1 MTDTKNPI
9 GRPTLYNEEI
19 AQEICDAI
27 ATNSKS
33 LLTLCEENP
42 HWPRERTLRT
52 WFRDIPTFQRMYVQA
67 KDDQSELLVEQILAI
82 ADDVSN
88 DTITKTRQD
97 GSEYEVCNSEWINRS
112 RLRVD
117 TRKWLASKY
126 KPKKYGDVKVPEEK
140 DSSSAEINAD
150 RELLHKCKQTE

>member
-1 MTDTKNPI
+1 MTNPV
-9 GRPTLYNEEI
+9 GRPTIYNDEI
-19 AQEICDAI
+19 AREICDAI

-33 LLTLCEENP
+33 LMTLCSLNP
-42 HWPRERTLRT
+42 HWPGERTIRT
-52 WFRDIPTFQRMYVQA
+52 WFREKPEFQQMYAQA
-67 KDDQSELLVEQILAI
+67 KDDQSEMFVEQIIDI

-88 DTITKTRQD
+88 DTITKIRPD

-126 KPKKYGDVKVPEEK
+126 KPKKYGDIKVPEEK
-140 DSSSAEINAD
+140 ENNTAEIEKD
-150 RELLHKCKQTE
+150 RELLHKCKTE